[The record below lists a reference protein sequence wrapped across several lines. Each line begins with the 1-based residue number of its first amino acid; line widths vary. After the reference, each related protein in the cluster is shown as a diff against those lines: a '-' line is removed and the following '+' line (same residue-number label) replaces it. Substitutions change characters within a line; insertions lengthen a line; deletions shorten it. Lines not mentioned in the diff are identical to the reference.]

1 MVIRNTPGIRNT
13 KQKMSKIVTLS
24 EAALIGLHSMV
35 LIARSGATVNVDKI
49 AENTGSSRHHV
60 AKILQRMVKEG
71 FLESHRGP
79 SGGFFLSRDPR
90 QITLLDIYEAIEGK
104 IRITGC
110 QSGNPVCPFSKCI
123 LGNVVTE
130 MTLLF
135 RDHLGSTTLDSML

>member
-1 MVIRNTPGIRNT
+1 
-13 KQKMSKIVTLS
+13 
-24 EAALIGLHSMV
+24 MV

-60 AKILQRMVKEG
+60 AKILQRLVKEG

-79 SGGFFLSRDPR
+79 SGGFFMTRDPK
-90 QITLLDIYEAIEGK
+90 QLTLLDIYEAIEGK

-110 QSGNPVCPFSKCI
+110 QNASPVCPFPRCI
-123 LGNVVTE
+123 LGNVVSE

-135 RDHLGSTTLDSML
+135 RDHLGSTTLDKML